1 MTLYEICKGI
11 DLQSDLEKGVL
22 DFAESYDFA
31 EAEKLTDV
39 YFDFSKIN
47 DVTSGLKGLL
57 GEDKGNVKFL
67 ACVLN
72 AACKTYEKYKEM
84 GISDEIFFDTMKC
97 FTRFSGE
104 CLEKTGVLAFDREWW
119 TGRQVGMHLFRIGL
133 LEFDMKYGDDMYI
146 GVHIPSDAVLEY
158 NALKESF
165 EMARAFFTKYFP
177 DYADKEIRCSTW
189 LFAPEVRERLSE
201 TSRIRLF
208 GDFFDL
214 TPTDKKSNA
223 FTIWLFGVE
232 DTGNYENLKEDTSL
246 QRSMKK
252 FLLEGGQIT
261 TTNGVLKS

>member
-1 MTLYEICKGI
+1 MTLSEICKGI
-11 DLQSDLEKGVL
+11 SLQPALCETVL
-22 DFAESYDFA
+22 DFAKGYDFT
-31 EAEKLTDV
+31 EAEKLTDN
-39 YFDFSKIN
+39 YFDFSKLN

-67 ACVLN
+67 ASVLN
-72 AACKTYEKYKEM
+72 AACKTYEKYKEK

-133 LEFDMKYGDDMYI
+133 LEFDMKYGDDPYI
-146 GVHIPSDAVLEY
+146 GVHIPSDSVLEY
-158 NALKESF
+158 ESLKASF
-165 EMARAFFTKYFP
+165 ASAREFFAKYFP
-177 DYADKEIRCSTW
+177 EYGKCEIRCSTW

-201 TSRIRLF
+201 TSRIRMF
-208 GDFFDL
+208 GDFFEL
-214 TPTDKKSNA
+214 TPTETKSNS

-232 DTGNYENLKEDTSL
+232 DNGSYENLKEETSL

-252 FLLEGGQIT
+252 FLLDGGKIT
-261 TTNGVLKS
+261 VTNGVLK

>member
-1 MTLYEICKGI
+1 MTLSEICKRI
-11 DLQSDLEKGVL
+11 DLQPALREAVL
-22 DFAESYDFA
+22 DFANSYDFT
-31 EAEKLTDV
+31 EADKLTAN
-39 YFDFSKIN
+39 YRDFSKLN
-47 DVTSGLKGLL
+47 DTTSALKSLL
-57 GEDKGNVKFL
+57 GEDKNNVKIL
-67 ACVLN
+67 ACKLN
-72 AACKTYEKYKEM
+72 AACHLYETYKEK

-119 TGRQVGMHLFRIGL
+119 TGRQVGLHLFRIGL
-133 LEFDMKYGDDMYI
+133 LEFDMKYGDDPYI

-165 EMARAFFTKYFP
+165 ENARAFFTKYFP

-201 TSRIRLF
+201 TSRIRMF
-208 GDFFDL
+208 GDFFKL
-214 TPTDKKSNA
+214 TPTETKSNS

-232 DTGNYENLKEDTSL
+232 DNGNYENLKEETSL

-252 FLLEGGQIT
+252 FLLDGGKLT
-261 TTNGVLKS
+261 VTNGVLK